1 MIRREY
7 GHHHVYVLIKHPE
20 ILCLYVSVK
29 RSYTLSQNAS
39 PSLIEI
45 LSVPLC
51 KTSTLSV
58 LV

>member
-29 RSYTLSQNAS
+29 RSYTVSQNAS
-39 PSLIEI
+39 PSDRNPEC
-45 LSVPLC
+45 SFV
-51 KTSTLSV
+51 
-58 LV
+58 